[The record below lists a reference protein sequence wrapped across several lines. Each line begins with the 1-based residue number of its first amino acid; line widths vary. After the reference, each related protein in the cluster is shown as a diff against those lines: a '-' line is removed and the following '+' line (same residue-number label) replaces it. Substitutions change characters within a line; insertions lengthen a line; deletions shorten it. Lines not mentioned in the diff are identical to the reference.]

1 MIYLLDTNVVSEAM
15 HRRPNAQVM
24 AWLLSL
30 PVATCAI
37 STLTLGEL
45 RKGAEKPGIDTL
57 RRERLRQW
65 LAHDL
70 RQWLGSNILPVDEA
84 IAEQW
89 GQIMA
94 VTPRTLAVVDAL
106 IAATA
111 LHHGLRL
118 VTRNVA
124 DFRDI
129 AGLEIINPWD

>member
-15 HRRPNAQVM
+15 HRRPNPRVN

-30 PVATCAI
+30 PDAACAI

-45 RKGAEKPGIDTL
+45 RKGAEKPGIDAL
-57 RRERLRQW
+57 RRERLRAW
-65 LAHDL
+65 LASDL
-70 RQWLGSNILPVDEA
+70 RQWFGRNIIPVDEA

-94 VTPRTLAVVDAL
+94 ATPRTLAVVDAL

-111 LHHGLRL
+111 LHHKLRL
-118 VTRNVA
+118 ATRNVT

>member
-15 HRRPNAQVM
+15 HRRPNPQVK
-24 AWLLSL
+24 AWLLGLSDT
-30 PVATCAI
+30 ACAI
-37 STLTLGEL
+37 SALTLGEL
-45 RKGAEKPGIDTL
+45 RKGAEKPGIDAL
-57 RRERLRQW
+57 RRERLRHW

-70 RQWLGSNILPVDEA
+70 RTWLGPNILPIDEA

-94 VTPRTLAVVDAL
+94 TTPRTLAVVDAL

-124 DFRDI
+124 DFQGI
-129 AGLEIINPWD
+129 AALEILNPWH